1 MISLPIISIVMCFA
15 YIIFILMKYGTPVS
29 LSETYYILPNKWDW
43 LFAAWTVLTALPF
56 SIYWFCISPTG
67 LRWIPVTV
75 AIAVLMIGVA
85 SCYKSGPKKEY
96 PDNYIGYI
104 VHADDNL
111 DSFKNI
117 WLDLKWKFKNGDF
130 FKFGWT
136 RLIHYV
142 NSLIAI
148 ILSTVFVIIYAGTP
162 ALVSTI
168 LSYMIFIII
177 GMRVGGTY
185 NEDYSADVDNKTW
198 IFFME
203 VVCFLNL
210 FIFIW

>member
-15 YIIFILMKYGTPVS
+15 YIIFILIKYGTPVS

-43 LFAAWTVLTALPF
+43 LFAAWTVLTTLPF

-96 PDNYIGYI
+96 PDDYIGYL
-104 VHADDNL
+104 VHADDNP

-148 ILSTVFVIIYAGTP
+148 ILSTIFVIIYAGTP

-168 LSYMIFIII
+168 LSYVIFIII

>member
-1 MISLPIISIVMCFA
+1 MISLPIISIIFCFA
-15 YIIFILMKYGTPVS
+15 YIIFIVLKYGTPVS

-96 PDNYIGYI
+96 PDDHIGYLI
-104 VHADDNL
+104 HADDNL

-117 WLDLKWKFKNGDF
+117 WLDLKWKFKSGDF

-148 ILSTVFVIIYAGTP
+148 ILSTIFVIIYAGTP

-168 LSYMIFIII
+168 LSYVIFIII

>member
-185 NEDYSADVDNKTW
+185 NEDYSADVDNKPGYSSW
-198 IFFME
+198 R
-203 VVCFLNL
+203 
-210 FIFIW
+210 